1 MSDGSGVVM
10 VATLIALATGLAFI
24 AGCAIHYGR
33 QITSRRVPMQW
44 GLNGAPTWFAPRVV
58 GIWFAFGFTALVS
71 AGLLIAA
78 QYEPQKLAGLI
89 FALVIVT
96 GTNMWMQAVHL
107 KRVIRWQQQAPA
119 G

>member
-1 MSDGSGVVM
+1 MSDGSSAVM
-10 VATLIALATGLAFI
+10 IATLIALATGLAFI

-33 QITSRRVPMQW
+33 QITALRVPMQW

-58 GIWFAFGFTALVS
+58 GIWFAFGFTTIVS

-78 QYEPQKLAGLI
+78 QYEPQKLAPLI

-107 KRVIRWQQQAPA
+107 KRVIRWQQQAIA
-119 G
+119 S